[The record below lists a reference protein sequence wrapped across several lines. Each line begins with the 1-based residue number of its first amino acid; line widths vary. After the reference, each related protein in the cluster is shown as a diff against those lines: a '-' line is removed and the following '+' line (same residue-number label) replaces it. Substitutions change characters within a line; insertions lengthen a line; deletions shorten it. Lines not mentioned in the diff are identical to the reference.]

1 MVLSKVIAVNY
12 QKNIHIIRRKYMK
25 KIVAIAMS
33 VLLSVG
39 VLAACGTSSDAG
51 LKDGSYTAEAE
62 GHNDTIK
69 VTVTVADGV
78 ISDVTLDEHAETPG
92 IYENAETSVVE
103 SVKGKTTA
111 EGADVASGATVTSEA
126 LIEAINK
133 ALEGAK

>member
-1 MVLSKVIAVNY
+1 
-12 QKNIHIIRRKYMK
+12 MK

-111 EGADVASGATVTSEA
+111 DGADVASGATVTSEA